1 MELLGDKNWWI
12 PRWIDK
18 ILPKISVEGQHHTAP
33 VTPSEL
39 EDEGGEGRPK
49 EPELV

>member
-1 MELLGDKNWWI
+1 MKIATAL
-12 PRWIDK
+12 PRPRCWIDR

-33 VTPSEL
+33 VPASEL